1 MQLYDKD
8 LLSVQEVRDLVEKAK
23 KAQQEFAQKSQEE
36 VDAIVKSVAEAGVR
50 NAKRLAKMAH
60 EETGF
65 GIEADKVI
73 KNVFGSRG
81 VYEAIKD
88 MKTIGVLEVDE
99 EKKTKKIAI
108 PVGIVAGLIPS
119 TNPTS
124 TAFYKSEIALKG
136 GNAIIF
142 SPHPNAKNC
151 IVEAVKVIRT
161 AIAEAGGNEDL
172 VSVITIPTIQA
183 TDMLMKHPDVAMIL
197 ATGGSAMVRAA
208 YSSGTPAIGVGP
220 GNGPAYI
227 EKTADVA
234 LAVKRIMDS
243 KTFDNGTI
251 CASEQSIICDDD
263 MVPAVKAEMEAAVRV
278 EMEKQGAY
286 FLNDEQIAKLGKFI
300 LRANG
305 TMNPQ
310 IVGKSAQVI
319 ADLAE
324 IEIPEG
330 TRVLVAKETG
340 IGFGHPY
347 SNEKLAPILGF
358 YTAENYVEIC
368 ELAQKILHYEGAGH
382 TFSMHTKDPKIVD
395 YFAARIPASRIMVN
409 TPSAL
414 GGIGASTG
422 MLPALTLGC
431 GAIGGSATSEN
442 VGPQHLINVRVVAEG
457 LLEMDEIRKN
467 TEALIAAPCCT
478 GSKAADIDVDML
490 VNEIVKRLQAI

>member
-1 MQLYDKD
+1 MQLYDKE
-8 LLSVQEVRDLVEKAK
+8 LLSVQEVSDLVEKAK

-227 EKTADVA
+227 DKTADVA

-251 CASEQSIICDDD
+251 CASEQSVMCDCD
-263 MVPAVKAEMEAAVRV
+263 MEAAVRV

-414 GGIGASTG
+414 GGIGASRG

-431 GAIGGSATSEN
+431 GAIGVSATSEN

>member
-23 KAQQEFAQKSQEE
+23 KAQQEFAQKSQKE

-251 CASEQSIICDDD
+251 CASEQSVMCDCD
-263 MVPAVKAEMEAAVRV
+263 MEPAVRV

-467 TEALIAAPCCT
+467 AEALIAAPCCT

>member
-227 EKTADVA
+227 DKTADVA

-251 CASEQSIICDDD
+251 CASEQSVMCDCD
-263 MVPAVKAEMEAAVRV
+263 MEPAVRV

-442 VGPQHLINVRVVAEG
+442 RSEERRVGKEV
-457 LLEMDEIRKN
+457 
-467 TEALIAAPCCT
+467 
-478 GSKAADIDVDML
+478 
-490 VNEIVKRLQAI
+490 

>member
-220 GNGPAYI
+220 GNGSAYI

-251 CASEQSIICDDD
+251 CASEQSVMCDCD
-263 MVPAVKAEMEAAVRV
+263 MEPAVRV

-442 VGPQHLINVRVVAEG
+442 VWTAAFDQCSCCCR
-457 LLEMDEIRKN
+457 R
-467 TEALIAAPCCT
+467 IA
-478 GSKAADIDVDML
+478 GDG
-490 VNEIVKRLQAI
+490 

>member
-23 KAQQEFAQKSQEE
+23 KAQQEFALKSQEE

-60 EETGF
+60 EGTGF

-251 CASEQSIICDDD
+251 CASEQSVMCDCD
-263 MVPAVKAEMEAAVRV
+263 MEPAVRV

>member
-81 VYEAIKD
+81 VYEAIKY

-251 CASEQSIICDDD
+251 CASEQSVMCDCD
-263 MVPAVKAEMEAAVRV
+263 MEPAVRV

>member
-1 MQLYDKD
+1 MEDTNKDMNIDKEEAKK
-8 LLSVQEVRDLVEKAK
+8 VKKEK

-251 CASEQSIICDDD
+251 CASEQSVMCDCD
-263 MVPAVKAEMEAAVRV
+263 MEPAVHV

>member
-251 CASEQSIICDDD
+251 CASEQSVMCDCD
-263 MVPAVKAEMEAAVRV
+263 MEPAVRV

-330 TRVLVAKETG
+330 TKVLVAKETG

>member
-23 KAQQEFAQKSQEE
+23 KAQQEFALKSQEE

-161 AIAEAGGNEDL
+161 VIAEAGGNEDL

-251 CASEQSIICDDD
+251 CASEQSVMCDCD
-263 MVPAVKAEMEAAVRV
+263 MEPAVRV

>member
-23 KAQQEFAQKSQEE
+23 KAQQEFAQKSQKE

-161 AIAEAGGNEDL
+161 AIAEAGGNQDL

-251 CASEQSIICDDD
+251 CASEQSVMCDCD
-263 MVPAVKAEMEAAVRV
+263 MEPAVRV

-467 TEALIAAPCCT
+467 TAALIATPCCT
-478 GSKAADIDVDML
+478 GSKATDIDVDML

>member
-251 CASEQSIICDDD
+251 CASEQSVMCDCD
-263 MVPAVKAEMEAAVRV
+263 MEAAVRV

-478 GSKAADIDVDML
+478 GSKAADIDVDMP

>member
-23 KAQQEFAQKSQEE
+23 KAQQEFAKKSQEE
-36 VDAIVKSVAEAGVR
+36 VDAIVKSVAAAGVR

-60 EETGF
+60 DETGF

-73 KNVFGSRG
+73 KNVFGSQG

-88 MKTIGVLEVDE
+88 MKTVGVLEVDE

-208 YSSGTPAIGVGP
+208 YSSGTPAIGVGH

-251 CASEQSIICDDD
+251 CASEQSVMCDCD
-263 MVPAVKAEMEAAVRV
+263 MEPAVRV

>member
-183 TDMLMKHPDVAMIL
+183 TDMLMIL

-251 CASEQSIICDDD
+251 CASEQSVMCDCD
-263 MVPAVKAEMEAAVRV
+263 MEPAVRV

>member
-23 KAQQEFAQKSQEE
+23 KAQQEFAKKSQEE
-36 VDAIVKSVAEAGVR
+36 VDAIVKSVAAAGVR

-60 EETGF
+60 DETGF

-73 KNVFGSRG
+73 KNVFGSQG

-88 MKTIGVLEVDE
+88 MKTVGVLEVDE

-227 EKTADVA
+227 EKTADVP

-251 CASEQSIICDDD
+251 CASEQSVVCDCD
-263 MVPAVKAEMEAAVRV
+263 MEAVVRA

-286 FLNDEQIAKLGKFI
+286 FLNDDQIAKLGKFI

-319 ADLAE
+319 ADLAG
-324 IEIPEG
+324 IEIPAG
-330 TRVLVAKETG
+330 TRVLVAKENG
-340 IGFGHPY
+340 IGYGHPY

-358 YTAENYVEIC
+358 YTAKSYVEIC

-382 TFSMHTKDPKIVD
+382 TFSMHTKDPKMVD
-395 YFAARIPASRIMVN
+395 YFAARVPASRIMVN

-422 MLPALTLGC
+422 MQPALTLGC

>member
-251 CASEQSIICDDD
+251 CASEQSVMCDCD
-263 MVPAVKAEMEAAVRV
+263 MEPAVRV

-330 TRVLVAKETG
+330 PRVLVAKETG

-368 ELAQKILHYEGAGH
+368 ELAQKVLHYEGAGH